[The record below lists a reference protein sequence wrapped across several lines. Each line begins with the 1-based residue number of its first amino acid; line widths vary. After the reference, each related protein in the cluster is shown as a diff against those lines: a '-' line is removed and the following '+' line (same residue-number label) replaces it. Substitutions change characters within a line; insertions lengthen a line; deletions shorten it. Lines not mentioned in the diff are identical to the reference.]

1 MSDQSKRARE
11 TVVLVH
17 GLWLSGWCL
26 LMLQGHLRR
35 CGFSDTHTFSYRS
48 VSRDLLENAE
58 TLQRYVQ
65 RLDAPAVH
73 LVGHSLGGLVIRA
86 LFHQYPQQPPGRIV
100 TLGTPHRGN
109 HPARI
114 LARAAIGR
122 AITGRSIAQ
131 LVAGVPDGWTLPA
144 RDFGI
149 IAGDLSIGLGRLFP
163 GLPKPND
170 GVVALAETEL
180 AGATDQVTLHVSH
193 TALVF
198 SRRTAEQVCHFLEH
212 GRFVR

>member
-1 MSDQSKRARE
+1 VSHENKRPYE

-26 LMLQGHLRR
+26 LMLQRHLRR
-35 CGFSDTHTFSYRS
+35 CGFGDARAFSYHS
-48 VSRDLLENAE
+48 VSRDLLENAQA
-58 TLQRYVQ
+58 LQRYL
-65 RLDAPAVH
+65 RELDAPAVH

-100 TLGTPHRGN
+100 TLGSPHRGN

-114 LARAAIGR
+114 LAGAAVGR

-131 LVAGVPDGWTLPA
+131 LVAGVPDRWEPPA
-144 RDFGI
+144 RDVGI

-180 AGATDQVTLHVSH
+180 VGATDRVTVHVSH

-198 SRRTAEQVCHFLEH
+198 SRQAAEQVCHFLKH
-212 GRFVR
+212 GRFAH

>member
-1 MSDQSKRARE
+1 MSQQSNHTHA

-26 LMLQGHLRR
+26 LMLRRYLRR
-35 CGFSDTHTFSYRS
+35 CGFRNTRTFSYRS
-48 VSRDLLENAE
+48 VSCDLLENAQ
-58 TLQRYVQ
+58 TLQRYLQ
-65 RLDAPAVH
+65 QLDAPAVH

-100 TLGTPHRGN
+100 TLGTPHHGN
-109 HPARI
+109 YPARI
-114 LARAAIGR
+114 LVRAAIGR
-122 AITGRSIAQ
+122 GITGRSIAQ
-131 LVAGVPDGWTLPA
+131 LVAGVPDGWALPA

-163 GLPKPND
+163 GLPEPND

-180 AGATDQVTLHVSH
+180 TGATDRITLHLSH

-198 SRRTAEQVCHFLEH
+198 SRHAAEQVCHFLKH
-212 GRFVR
+212 GRFAR

>member
-1 MSDQSKRARE
+1 MSQQSHRARA

-26 LMLQGHLRR
+26 LMLQRHLRR
-35 CGFSDTHTFSYRS
+35 CGFSDTRTFSYRS
-48 VSRDLLENAE
+48 VSRDLLENAQM
-58 TLQRYVQ
+58 LQRYLQ
-65 RLDAPAVH
+65 QLDAPAVH
-73 LVGHSLGGLVIRA
+73 FVGHSLGGLVIRA

-100 TLGTPHRGN
+100 TLGTPHRGS

-114 LARAAIGR
+114 LVRAAIGQ

-131 LVAGVPDGWTLPA
+131 LVAGVPEGWALPA

-163 GLPKPND
+163 GLPAPND
-170 GVVALAETEL
+170 GVVALAETGL
-180 AGATDQVTLHVSH
+180 AGATDRITLHLSH

-198 SRRTAEQVCHFLEH
+198 SRRAAEQVCHFLEH
-212 GRFVR
+212 GRFAH